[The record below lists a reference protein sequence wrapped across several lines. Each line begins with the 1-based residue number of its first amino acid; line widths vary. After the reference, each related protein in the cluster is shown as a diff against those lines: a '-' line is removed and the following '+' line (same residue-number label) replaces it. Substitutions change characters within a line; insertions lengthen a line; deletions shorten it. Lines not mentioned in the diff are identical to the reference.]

1 MKTAIQELL
10 EYIEKYGSVVPLE
23 QDRIYIKAEELLAKE
38 KEQITESY
46 YQGNLSGEKFMWR
59 IVRAPHD
66 VAPFY
71 NYRIHPEEYYDKNYN
86 NESNT

>member
-38 KEQITESY
+38 RKQLHKAY
-46 YQGNLSGEKFMWR
+46 YRGLCEGLT
-59 IVRAPHD
+59 
-66 VAPFY
+66 
-71 NYRIHPEEYYDKNYN
+71 NYDEIEDTDEEILR
-86 NESNT
+86 